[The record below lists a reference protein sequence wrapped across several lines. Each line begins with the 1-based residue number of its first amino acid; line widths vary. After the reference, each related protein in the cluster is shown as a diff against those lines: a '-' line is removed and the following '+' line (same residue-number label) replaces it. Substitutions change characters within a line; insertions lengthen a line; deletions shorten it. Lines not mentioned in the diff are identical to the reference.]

1 MYVIIRITLFTH
13 THTPD
18 TMSAFLTTAQKRIRV
33 VADCVDT
40 IVTIFKLGSEDE
52 DHITW
57 LRVAVVG
64 LVL

>member
-1 MYVIIRITLFTH
+1 
-13 THTPD
+13 
-18 TMSAFLTTAQKRIRV
+18 MSAFLTTAQKRIRV

-40 IVTIFKLGSEDE
+40 IVKIFKLGSEDE